1 MATQSSGL
9 NQLPRFYD
17 ALMGFIHQLRADGFS
32 IGMGQYL
39 YVQELLVKLAAAGQ
53 MPENPKELQSFI
65 APVLCQT
72 PAEQAEF
79 DDRFARWVRPFSPQ
93 KTVRVSPSETQD
105 DIPVPEKIQSKV
117 KTVHRREQY
126 WKQFFMICG
135 VSIAVFMGLMLIYA
149 AWKTI
154 FQYGV
159 YAGLFLLIMV
169 IIRWLWLHHEA
180 RLFLSRRSESEKVM
194 TRHLFV
200 KKPSDAPFVT
210 TRFMQTSQ
218 EFRRHRTIASGQLD
232 VKASIEK
239 SIQHGGW
246 FMPVKGT
253 RKVSPEYLA
262 LIERNTAR
270 DHQAQFAN
278 ALMDIMRNQG
288 VYITHF
294 YYDTIPVHCYPEND
308 HSKRIHLMEL
318 ISKYPDHRLMIFS
331 SGEEMIDPFTD
342 QKQSWI
348 DMFDAWKNK
357 ALLTFSDEIAR
368 YGNNH
373 PLFDSN
379 FMVIPATDEGFRLFI
394 ESIQSEKKQDQQT
407 IPMDKMPERF
417 REDIHELLNEHEPH
431 DIDSI
436 LSDVRRFVGP
446 SGYEW
451 FAACAI
457 YPAVQW
463 HLTLYLGINLTEN
476 GQQHAL
482 FHIKTLSALSQLPW
496 FRHGSM
502 PNWLRER
509 LIQDMSMEQER
520 NIRQVIYQLLLNAS
534 HEPLRSF
541 KLTLAEYEKRF
552 FARFAGKIVQKL
564 TQNQVQKSMQDVIF
578 LTFMADP
585 LSVRVPKLLR
595 QYLKPVKPEQR
606 STQQPIQSTD
616 QKTAPETDEKGRPKH
631 PKPGDTWTETITG
644 MEFVWVPGG
653 RFMMGSPEDEKER
666 FKHEGPM
673 HEVYVDGFWMGKFP
687 VTQKEWE
694 LIMGKNPSAFKSGDR
709 FPVENVSWDD
719 CQAYIQQLNTHS
731 KHTFRLPTEAEW
743 EYACRAGTT
752 TPFYFGKTIST
763 DQANYDGNY
772 PYADSKKG
780 IYRKKTTPV
789 DQFKPNAFG
798 LYDMHGNVWEWCDDV
813 YAEKAYQKHAERN
826 PVIQDG
832 GSDRVLRGGSWI
844 NFARILRS
852 ANRYRNNP
860 GFRYSN
866 TGFRLLEK

>member
-1 MATQSSGL
+1 
-9 NQLPRFYD
+9 
-17 ALMGFIHQLRADGFS
+17 
-32 IGMGQYL
+32 
-39 YVQELLVKLAAAGQ
+39 
-53 MPENPKELQSFI
+53 
-65 APVLCQT
+65 
-72 PAEQAEF
+72 
-79 DDRFARWVRPFSPQ
+79 
-93 KTVRVSPSETQD
+93 
-105 DIPVPEKIQSKV
+105 
-117 KTVHRREQY
+117 
-126 WKQFFMICG
+126 
-135 VSIAVFMGLMLIYA
+135 
-149 AWKTI
+149 
-154 FQYGV
+154 
-159 YAGLFLLIMV
+159 
-169 IIRWLWLHHEA
+169 
-180 RLFLSRRSESEKVM
+180 
-194 TRHLFV
+194 
-200 KKPSDAPFVT
+200 
-210 TRFMQTSQ
+210 
-218 EFRRHRTIASGQLD
+218 
-232 VKASIEK
+232 
-239 SIQHGGW
+239 
-246 FMPVKGT
+246 
-253 RKVSPEYLA
+253 
-262 LIERNTAR
+262 
-270 DHQAQFAN
+270 
-278 ALMDIMRNQG
+278 
-288 VYITHF
+288 
-294 YYDTIPVHCYPEND
+294 
-308 HSKRIHLMEL
+308 
-318 ISKYPDHRLMIFS
+318 
-331 SGEEMIDPFTD
+331 
-342 QKQSWI
+342 
-348 DMFDAWKNK
+348 MFDAWKNK

-394 ESIQSEKKQDQQT
+394 ESIQSEKKQYQQT
-407 IPMDKMPERF
+407 IPMGIMPERF

-463 HLTLYLGINLTEN
+463 HLTLYLGINLTDN

-509 LIQDMSMEQER
+509 LIQDMSIEQER

-564 TQNQVQKSMQDVIF
+564 TQNQAQNSMQDGIF

-606 STQQPIQSTD
+606 SPQQSIQSTD

-631 PKPGDTWTETITG
+631 PKPGDTWTEAITG

-666 FKHEGPM
+666 SVDEGPV
-673 HEVYVDGFWMGKFP
+673 HAVYVDGFWMGKFP

-694 LIMGKNPSAFKSGDR
+694 LIMGENPSDFKSIFKSKNR
-709 FPVENVSWDD
+709 YPVENVSWED
-719 CQAYIQQLNTHS
+719 CQAYIQQLNTRS
-731 KHTFRLPTEAEW
+731 KHTFRLPSEAEW

-752 TPFYFGKTIST
+752 TPFYFGKTITT

-798 LYDMHGNVWEWCDDV
+798 LYDMHGNVYEWCDDV
-813 YAEKAYQKHAERN
+813 YDEKAYQKHAERN

-832 GSDRVLRGGSWI
+832 GSDRVHRGGCWNS
-844 NFARILRS
+844 FARVLRS
-852 ANRYRNNP
+852 ADRSRDYP
-860 GFRYSN
+860 GDRYSD
-866 TGFRLLEK
+866 TGFRLLER